1 MPKTDLAF
9 KAVRSARTKAL
20 DIFETAFLNLKQNNW
35 QGTEGSLPK
44 EDATRAM
51 SISRLALPFQTDAE
65 LREEYINHQGD
76 LRLGLLLEDADALCG
91 FAAYTHC
98 SSMATLPS
106 IVTASMDRLTL
117 SSKRSL
123 RSDQNL
129 QLLASVTATGR
140 SSMNVDL
147 DVATVGPIPT
157 SVVTAAYFC
166 RTKQQYL
173 RASGSS
179 QNRAIARQR

>member
-35 QGTEGSLPK
+35 QGA
-44 EDATRAM
+44 EDSVPDETTTRTM
-51 SISRLALPFQTDAE
+51 SISRLALPFQSDSE

-117 SSKRSL
+117 SSKSL
-123 RSDQNL
+123 CDQIKTCNCWHQSQ
-129 QLLASVTATGR
+129 QL
-140 SSMNVDL
+140 
-147 DVATVGPIPT
+147 VG
-157 SVVTAAYFC
+157 
-166 RTKQQYL
+166 L
-173 RASGSS
+173 R
-179 QNRAIARQR
+179 